1 VAPTTLS
8 KSDNKKIHA
17 VILAGGNGTRL
28 WPISRG
34 SLPKQFVSLFSDRT
48 LLEETV
54 SRLGTIVGG
63 NDITI
68 VTSATAAAGESMIH
82 LAPYQLLLEPC
93 SRNTAPAIAIAA
105 LKLTQHGEDPVML
118 VLPSDHM
125 IQDVTGFQRDLRLAL
140 DEAVNGHLV
149 TFGISPIR
157 PETGYGYVQA
167 GAATAN
173 DLQAALPVASF
184 REKPDLET
192 ARRFLADGGYYW
204 NSGMFVWRASEI
216 LRAIDLLLP
225 ELALTVDLIRK
236 ELAMGHTLEAAI
248 RTHFA
253 SAPSISID
261 HGVLEKITSSSA
273 SVATAAGTKIPTLV
287 LIPTNIGWSDVGSWD
302 AVRDLSPKDA
312 DGNTLRGNVVVHD
325 SHNIQIQGGKRLIAA
340 VGLTDITIIDTPDA
354 LLVAK
359 NGETQAVRHIVTEL
373 QNRNSPEHLE
383 HITVQRP
390 WGSFTVLEELPGSKI
405 KRIDVKPGGRL
416 SLQSHNQ
423 RSEHWVVVSGVAT
436 VTCGDR
442 VYELSA
448 NQSTFIPAGAKHR
461 LENLGSSVVSLIEV
475 QIGKYLGEDDIT
487 RYDDHYGRAVESPT
501 DTAIIGR

>member
-1 VAPTTLS
+1 
-8 KSDNKKIHA
+8 
-17 VILAGGNGTRL
+17 
-28 WPISRG
+28 
-34 SLPKQFVSLFSDRT
+34 
-48 LLEETV
+48 
-54 SRLGTIVGG
+54 
-63 NDITI
+63 
-68 VTSATAAAGESMIH
+68 
-82 LAPYQLLLEPC
+82 
-93 SRNTAPAIAIAA
+93 
-105 LKLTQHGEDPVML
+105 
-118 VLPSDHM
+118 
-125 IQDVTGFQRDLRLAL
+125 
-140 DEAVNGHLV
+140 
-149 TFGISPIR
+149 
-157 PETGYGYVQA
+157 
-167 GAATAN
+167 
-173 DLQAALPVASF
+173 
-184 REKPDLET
+184 
-192 ARRFLADGGYYW
+192 
-204 NSGMFVWRASEI
+204 MFVWRASEI

-273 SVATAAGTKIPTLV
+273 SVAAAIGTKIPTLV

-325 SHNIQIQGGKRLIAA
+325 SHNIQIQGGRRLIAA

-359 NGETQAVRHIVTEL
+359 NGETQAVRYIVTEL

-442 VYELSA
+442 VYELTA
-448 NQSTFIPAGAKHR
+448 NQSTFIPVGAKHR
-461 LENLGSSVVSLIEV
+461 LENLGSSAVSVIEV
-475 QIGKYLGEDDIT
+475 QLGKYLGEDDIT

-501 DTAIIGR
+501 DSLTLEQ